1 MTKTFVENQKGGVSM
16 QTKVTVK
23 KKSAAK
29 KTTPKK
35 NSPNKAKRTSMK
47 EVATKTSDVD
57 SASR

>member
-1 MTKTFVENQKGGVSM
+1 M

-23 KKSAAK
+23 KKSAAN

-35 NSPNKAKRTSMK
+35 NSPNKAKGTPKK